1 MSELKRNQSLF
12 RQLAPAARAPCRG
25 APAMSPPPR
34 LATEPEELCMVEPW
48 EGTAGQGGDP
58 YNGMGSRAIL
68 RRPATASTALPVR
81 K

>member
-25 APAMSPPPR
+25 TPARSQSPW
-34 LATEPEELCMVEPW
+34 LATGPEELCMVDSW

-58 YNGMGSRAIL
+58 YNGTGSRAIL
-68 RRPATASTALPVR
+68 RRPATASAALPVR